1 MDSGWAQF
9 RVLYNFEPRDR
20 RDIAIEVGDV
30 MIVAKPV
37 SDFCDWLTGHNT
49 RTREVGEFPGTYVE
63 YIGDITHFPSVEN
76 NPQPP
81 VPPPRPPRTPSRLPD
96 SGHSLFEN
104 SATKPVWCYKCG
116 DFVWGNGSQV
126 SRCKKCDLSW
136 HPKCTTDLSD
146 IPCIIRTR
154 RDEDDNDDNDDY
166 IDLVTDPEE
175 WKVVDVLVW
184 LAATNHYLYAEVFR
198 ENEIT
203 GQKLRELTDVSLNQM
218 NITDSTH
225 KQSLLLAIQ
234 ELFTGKSESRKNDDF
249 SGCQV
254 SKSGT
259 VGGHFFKEQN
269 YVTLQWCDKCGKCLW
284 GLHRQGM
291 ECSECRF
298 QCHRMCMF
306 DSVVVC
312 PRVNRRRRR
321 GSDAEVPIFGVELG
335 DQFRPSDIP
344 APMVMMKCIQAVEKR
359 GLNLLNIHGIIPPGS
374 EKNSLRTALNQNAKY
389 VNMDD
394 EEWRNPHCASAVLKM
409 YLNELPTCV
418 FTEERYGS
426 FVGPF
431 KDASTESIDEMV
443 TELVESLPAEN
454 KSMLMYLMEHLYKI
468 SKNVD
473 WNDMSSHKLASLFA
487 PLLLRPNR
495 QDILKLVSNHE
506 TAVNII
512 ERLMLSGD
520 WTKRP
525 PVPPRR
531 KPRIPDTIG
540 ETSNDTTEKL
550 QDCPWYWGQINKETV
565 SERLKDQ
572 PDGTFIVRDSRAF
585 PGEYTL
591 TLRKGGLNKLIRIL
605 HKDGLYGFSEPL
617 VFTSVV
623 NLINHYKTRSL
634 ASYNAK
640 LDVKLETPLD
650 KYEQED
656 DDVGGNEGE
665 NQEELFLSRLEAANK
680 MYIQKSD
687 EYERIHN
694 QYVQSEQEITDYHE
708 ELDAHREIVNMID
721 EQIALHEKTQNEA
734 PPQHRAI
741 LRQNFEIL
749 KHKKQLANG
758 MLMTLEREVANKM
771 EETRSLNVYMNNMKP
786 EIMKLQRT
794 KQQYYLVLTTEKG
807 MEVDRI
813 KERIGEGGPS
823 ILSGVPN
830 GISEE
835 DPTYDSPDTFPNSPG
850 VDLSES
856 KWLRG
861 RLAREEVRDLLQHKA
876 DGSFVI
882 RESTNRAGE
891 YALALKYNN
900 CIKHIAIERGSNGC
914 FGLAEN
920 HTPHHTLR
928 ELVNW
933 YHSNSLHVHNPLLD
947 ITLKYPV
954 EDAPNT

>member
-234 ELFTGKSESRKNDDF
+234 ELFTGKSETALFDWNKVNLNLAILGTGEHGEIRCNPNIGTLECKL
-249 SGCQV
+249 CA
-254 SKSGT
+254 GT

-359 GLNLLNIHGIIPPGS
+359 GLNLLNIHGIIPSGS

-454 KSMLMYLMEHLYKI
+454 KSMLMYLLEHLYKI
-468 SKNVD
+468 SKSVD

-495 QDILKLVSNHE
+495 QDIFISYGTVFFYTEVGKTRAATYMTALELESLSFSSN
-506 TAVNII
+506 N
-512 ERLMLSGD
+512 G
-520 WTKRP
+520 
-525 PVPPRR
+525 
-531 KPRIPDTIG
+531 
-540 ETSNDTTEKL
+540 
-550 QDCPWYWGQINKETV
+550 NKDQGFLGFFLLLFRETV

-650 KYEQED
+650 KYEQ
-656 DDVGGNEGE
+656 VSCISIQVIWFSGCIL
-665 NQEELFLSRLEAANK
+665 LFN
-680 MYIQKSD
+680 
-687 EYERIHN
+687 
-694 QYVQSEQEITDYHE
+694 
-708 ELDAHREIVNMID
+708 
-721 EQIALHEKTQNEA
+721 
-734 PPQHRAI
+734 
-741 LRQNFEIL
+741 
-749 KHKKQLANG
+749 
-758 MLMTLEREVANKM
+758 
-771 EETRSLNVYMNNMKP
+771 
-786 EIMKLQRT
+786 
-794 KQQYYLVLTTEKG
+794 
-807 MEVDRI
+807 
-813 KERIGEGGPS
+813 
-823 ILSGVPN
+823 
-830 GISEE
+830 
-835 DPTYDSPDTFPNSPG
+835 
-850 VDLSES
+850 
-856 KWLRG
+856 
-861 RLAREEVRDLLQHKA
+861 REEVRDLLQHKA

-920 HTPHHTLR
+920 HTPHQTLR